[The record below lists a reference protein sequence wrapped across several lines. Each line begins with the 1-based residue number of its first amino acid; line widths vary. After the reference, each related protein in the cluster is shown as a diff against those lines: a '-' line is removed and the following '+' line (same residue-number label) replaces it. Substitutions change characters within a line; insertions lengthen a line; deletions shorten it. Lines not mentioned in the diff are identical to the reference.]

1 MQPEVEIFGALATGA
16 TDRFKS
22 LLDEHPDLVNAR
34 NENGDSLL
42 LSAVYMG
49 RKDLFE
55 LHHGFGTWVRN
66 ALLHVA
72 GGNAELVADCA
83 RVLEAARKERIAK
96 NPVLASLDPRFEE
109 LRPPIDFDDCSM
121 VIIERVWEAL
131 NARDVH

>member
-1 MQPEVEIFGALATGA
+1 MSVLDRPATINHA
-16 TDRFKS
+16 VAFIIARLPSVDR
-22 LLDEHPDLVNAR
+22 ERIRAMP
-34 NENGDSLL
+34 
-42 LSAVYMG
+42 